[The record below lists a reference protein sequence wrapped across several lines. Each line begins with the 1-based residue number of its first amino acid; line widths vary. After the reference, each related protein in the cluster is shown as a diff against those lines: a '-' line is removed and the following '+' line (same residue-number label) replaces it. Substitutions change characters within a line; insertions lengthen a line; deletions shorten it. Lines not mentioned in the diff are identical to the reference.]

1 MIEAYGQVYIGGK
14 EDCSIGDETMAI
26 VHADKRCHARKLGY
40 KGSLPNTHPNYLSAE
55 TPFDLWMNL
64 IDPPYPLFKLE
75 SFKAFMAFA
84 TKHLEKR
91 NLLIHCSTAQS
102 RAPSLAMI
110 YFKEL
115 EGLQDKSYDF
125 VKQEFLLK
133 YPDFDPGAG
142 IEAFMI
148 ANWEKL

>member
-1 MIEAYGQVYIGGK
+1 MIEAYTQVYIGGK

-26 VHADKRCHARKLGY
+26 VHADKRCHARRLQY
-40 KGSLPNTHPNYLSAE
+40 KGSLPPTHPHYLSVE
-55 TPFDLWMNL
+55 TLFDLWMNL

-75 SFKAFMAFA
+75 SFKIFKAFA

-91 NLLIHCSTAQS
+91 SLLIHCSTAQS
-102 RAPSLAMI
+102 RAPSLAMV
-110 YFKEL
+110 YWKHL
-115 EGLQDKSYDF
+115 EGLEGREYDF
-125 VKQEFLLK
+125 VKQGFLEI

-148 ANWEKL
+148 AHWEKL